1 MFHRDVLVVAKRIK
15 MEFEGKKS
23 IRFSAPSPSLLF
35 WKESSL
41 CMYELNTRWKTSS
54 ARNLKTSEHLQ
65 LAFATPK
72 FLKKYIWFT
81 LYLSLN
87 SFDYVMALF
96 SFKLV
101 IFVFISANITI
112 FKVYIEPPIIFIER
126 RTTLI
131 IHVTCYR
138 CLLNVSLFWLQSP
151 FIARPTGMFRR
162 LISVAKGQILNFE
175 LITLNYALS
184 SATLNILKTKW
195 LLYSTFSLPPFYS
208 IEKSVRASSKR

>member
-1 MFHRDVLVVAKRIK
+1 MFHRDVLAVAKRIK

-23 IRFSAPSPSLLF
+23 IRFSVPSPSLLF

-65 LAFATPK
+65 LAFTTPK
-72 FLKKYIWFT
+72 FFKKNIWFT

-126 RTTLI
+126 HTTLI

-138 CLLNVSLFWLQSP
+138 CLLNVSLFWL
-151 FIARPTGMFRR
+151 
-162 LISVAKGQILNFE
+162 
-175 LITLNYALS
+175 
-184 SATLNILKTKW
+184 
-195 LLYSTFSLPPFYS
+195 
-208 IEKSVRASSKR
+208 